1 MQTFREQKRTSS
13 PAVPHP
19 LHLSG
24 EQNSPS
30 RTQLPTGQLVPS
42 QCTPTERILL
52 QMLGELQSQVQHM
65 TEIVTQI
72 PTLLGY
78 SPGNAPLTTCA
89 EDERFPLQDTEDLNN
104 VEMQL
109 ENVEFK
115 NKLVSKLSLAG
126 GQTLKKTVWMICG
139 KVFDPQLA
147 VHLNWCGRGDKT
159 PMKKTTKKNKKIVNV
174 IISEDEYLGL
184 VDEVLY
190 WLAQPEVR
198 EDPIA
203 RALASHSRD
212 ILEMSLAEDAHLAED
227 VRDNLRQLRERLT
240 GREARPICVSGE
252 SQPPPKAQTRRKKKQ
267 RG

>member
-89 EDERFPLQDTEDLNN
+89 EDGRFPLQDTEDLNN

-159 PMKKTTKKNKKIVNV
+159 PMKNTKIVNV
-174 IISEDEYLGL
+174 IIQS
-184 VDEVLY
+184 
-190 WLAQPEVR
+190 
-198 EDPIA
+198 
-203 RALASHSRD
+203 ALWNGVSATWRRRTCAD
-212 ILEMSLAEDAHLAED
+212 WGVVVFLFQAAIFC
-227 VRDNLRQLRERLT
+227 LT
-240 GREARPICVSGE
+240 A
-252 SQPPPKAQTRRKKKQ
+252 
-267 RG
+267 